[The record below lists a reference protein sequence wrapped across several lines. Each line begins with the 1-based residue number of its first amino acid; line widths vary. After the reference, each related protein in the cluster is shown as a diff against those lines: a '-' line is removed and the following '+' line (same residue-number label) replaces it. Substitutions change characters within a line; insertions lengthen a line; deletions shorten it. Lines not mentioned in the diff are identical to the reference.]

1 MQLILLRDGF
11 SKKHVLNIT
20 RKSFLFSLLFLL
32 IITSSFYFGIK
43 RLYPESKIFDI
54 TDITSLYSL
63 VNMVN
68 YERVYLDELIEES
81 NIKLDSMSEKLGT
94 LTAHLARLDTLG
106 QHLVDTAN
114 LDKDVFNFGK
124 LDTEEG
130 GAFHLVEDK
139 KTIDIFNTI
148 DKIEGLLQ
156 EKEKQLIALKTFLS
170 KNNIKSQTKISAK
183 PVEDSRISS
192 YFGYRKDPLH
202 RKLALHKGVDF
213 AARPGTNVVAVASG
227 IVTYAGRYG
236 SYGNFVEIDHGNN
249 YKTRYAHNKAVIVTK
264 GDSVSKGQI
273 IAKLG
278 NTGRSTGPHLH
289 FEVLK
294 NDKHINPIKFLR

>member
-11 SKKHVLNIT
+11 SKKHVINVTQKTML
-20 RKSFLFSLLFLL
+20 LLLLF
-32 IITSSFYFGIK
+32 IFVITFCLYFGFNQTIK
-43 RLYPESKIFDI
+43 KNSQLNTSD
-54 TDITSLYSL
+54 TNSLYSL
-63 VNMVN
+63 ANIVN
-68 YERVYLDELIEES
+68 YEKIYLDELIEES

-124 LDTEEG
+124 LDDEEG
-130 GAFHLVEDK
+130 GTLHLVEDK

-148 DKIEGLLQ
+148 DKIELLLQ
-156 EKEKQLIALKTFLS
+156 EKEKQLVTLKNFFA
-170 KNNIKSQTKISAK
+170 NNKLKKQTQISAK
-183 PVEDSRISS
+183 PVENSRISS

-213 AARPGTNVVAVASG
+213 AAKPGSNVAAVASG
-227 IVTYAGRYG
+227 IVTYSGVFG
-236 SYGNFVEIDHGNN
+236 SYGNFIEIDHGNN
-249 YKTRYAHNKAVIVTK
+249 YKTRYAHNKSLHVAK
-264 GDSVSKGQI
+264 GDSVTKGQI
-273 IAKLG
+273 IAALG

-294 NDKHINPIKFLR
+294 DDKHINPIKFLG